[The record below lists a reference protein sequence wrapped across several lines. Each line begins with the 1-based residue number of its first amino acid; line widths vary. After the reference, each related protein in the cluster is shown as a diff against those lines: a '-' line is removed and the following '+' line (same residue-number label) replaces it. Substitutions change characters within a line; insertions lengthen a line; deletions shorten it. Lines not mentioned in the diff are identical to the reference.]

1 MNTGY
6 KVLGIGLKGF
16 LPQHADGLTRVLRIK
31 LSNVLEDVIEHYKL
45 QEKVENKSFVYVKYV
60 CGMYGLPHAGIIA
73 QKLLEERLE
82 SMATTRVIRH
92 QVSGNTIRDQSAS
105 HS

>member
-1 MNTGY
+1 M
-6 KVLGIGLKGF
+6 
-16 LPQHADGLTRVLRIK
+16 RIK

-73 QKLLEERLE
+73 QKLLEERLKKHGY
-82 SMATTRVIRH
+82 H
-92 QVSGNTIRDQSAS
+92 QSDKIPGFWKHDT
-105 HS
+105 